1 LISKTFQSLKKHYTS
16 LTSSTGE
23 HHSTTAST
31 GGVKHVPSTSKAHF
45 SLKTASSGSKTKEL
59 AAPVSGVRPVPNGLQ
74 RMNTMATIS
83 NETNLFN
90 RVNPTIGNSFF
101 IFTLFVVVEKKSRIG
116 VEFVK
121 SPNRDF

>member
-1 LISKTFQSLKKHYTS
+1 M
-16 LTSSTGE
+16 
-23 HHSTTAST
+23 
-31 GGVKHVPSTSKAHF
+31 KHVPSTSKAHF
-45 SLKTASSGSKTKEL
+45 SLKTASSGTKTKEL